1 MSNPLFENPK
11 VALGFSGVVVAV
23 ALVASVAF
31 QEFSGSDEADQEA
44 VAAAPAAQT
53 APQPAQA
60 GFASNEASGWAGDAG
75 ATDDWGA
82 PSASSQNGGFS
93 EVPGRT
99 NDAPVFGDH
108 VSKTAAGGRIDR
120 SSGPKI
126 TTSAAPGAPEVRP
139 PETGF
144 TPEIQVKGN

>member
-31 QEFSGSDEADQEA
+31 QEFSASDGDPEEAI
-44 VAAAPAAQT
+44 AAAPAAQA
-53 APQPAQA
+53 APQQAQA
-60 GFASNEASGWAGDAG
+60 GFAPSPAPGWAGDSG

-82 PSASSQNGGFS
+82 PSASSQNGGFA
-93 EVPGRT
+93 EIPEAT

-108 VSKTAAGGRIDR
+108 VSKKMDGGGADR
-120 SSGPKI
+120 SSGPKV

>member
-1 MSNPLFENPK
+1 MSNTLFENPK

-31 QEFSGSDEADQEA
+31 QEFSGSDDAPEGA
-44 VAAAPAAQT
+44 VAAAAPAQA
-53 APQPAQA
+53 ASQPAQA
-60 GFASNEASGWAGDAG
+60 GFASDAASGWAGDAG

-93 EVPGRT
+93 EVPGPT

-108 VSKTAAGGRIDR
+108 VSKKMEGGGFDR

-139 PETGF
+139 PETGY
-144 TPEIQVKGN
+144 TPDIQIKGN

>member
-31 QEFSGSDEADQEA
+31 QEFSGSDEAPQEA
-44 VAAAPAAQT
+44 VAAAPATQA
-53 APQPAQA
+53 APQQAQA
-60 GFASNEASGWAGDAG
+60 GFAPSSAPGWGGAS
-75 ATDDWGA
+75 DDWGA

-93 EVPGRT
+93 ETPGLT

-108 VSKTAAGGRIDR
+108 VSKKMDGGGIDR

-139 PETGF
+139 PQTGF

>member
-1 MSNPLFENPK
+1 MSSSLFENPK

-31 QEFSGSDEADQEA
+31 QEFSGSDDAPEEEA
-44 VAAAPAAQT
+44 VASAPAAQA
-53 APQPAQA
+53 APQQAQA
-60 GFASNEASGWAGDAG
+60 GFAPSPAPGWGGAS
-75 ATDDWGA
+75 DDWGA

-93 EVPGRT
+93 EVPGLT

-108 VSKTAAGGRIDR
+108 VSKKMDGGGMDR

-126 TTSAAPGAPEVRP
+126 STRAAPGAPEVRP

-144 TPEIQVKGN
+144 TPEIQTKGN

>member
-31 QEFSGSDEADQEA
+31 QEFSGSDEAPEEA
-44 VAAAPAAQT
+44 VAAAPAASAAQA
-53 APQPAQA
+53 APQQAQT
-60 GFASNEASGWAGDAG
+60 GFAPSSAPGWGGAS
-75 ATDDWGA
+75 DDWGA

-93 EVPGRT
+93 EVPGLT

-108 VSKTAAGGRIDR
+108 VSKKMDGCGIDR
-120 SSGPKI
+120 SIGPKV